1 MIKVQVVT
9 NTEIKLS
16 PIAKAVKASIIA
28 VGLVHGAANAATVQV
43 NSSTDG
49 LGVLTC
55 IPQPGVDCAIPGS
68 NGPIIC
74 ELRELVLLLTEP
86 ATYSSVTGLC
96 LLDGEFGVDDRIV
109 FREDLTGET
118 ISLTDGRIDIRE
130 NMTIDATNIGNITI
144 DGSNQNGIFDIED
157 STLTLNNLTV
167 ASTQQYSAIDANNS
181 TVTINNSTLLDNSG
195 SFGGAAVNANQSTI
209 TINNSAITNNKPLS
223 GGSAFVANNSLL
235 TVNNSSFSENG
246 ATSNSGGGFGGAIRI
261 RESELN
267 INSTSI
273 INSTAGYGAAIGTI
287 ESIVTITESN
297 ISGNFANRRGGA
309 IMISRSTAQSNP
321 SSVSIYSTTLS
332 DNSTNG
338 NGGAIVTSANS
349 GATEFYIV
357 DSTLSRNTAG
367 ANGGAV
373 WMRNSSASILNTT
386 FSGNIAQDG
395 DGGAINLVSNYIS
408 LSNTTI
414 TNNTASDRGSG
425 IFVSTFQV
433 PTPIFHN
440 SILAGN
446 NGNDCESNLGLT
458 SFVIADSFNIIQNDA
473 CSTDARNIDP
483 MLGPLANNGGATLS
497 HALLPT
503 SPARNSGDLI
513 TCTTEDQRGQLRN
526 NGDNACDVGAIE
538 FNRNDDFGEE
548 EETNFIVI
556 PLSNGRAVVIPN

>member
-1 MIKVQVVT
+1 MIKKQAVPSTQV
-9 NTEIKLS
+9 KLS
-16 PIAKAVKASIIA
+16 PIAKALQASIIG
-28 VGLVHGAANAATVQV
+28 VGLIHGAANAATIEV
-43 NSSTDG
+43 NTAIDISSGFCPEPNEGGGVICNPLFFCTLRNAVDSINLGTPIAGCIEDG
-49 LGVLTC
+49 
-55 IPQPGVDCAIPGS
+55 D
-68 NGPIIC
+68 
-74 ELRELVLLLTEP
+74 
-86 ATYSSVTGLC
+86 
-96 LLDGEFGVDDRIV
+96 FGNDDRIT
-109 FREDLTGET
+109 FADTLTFSQTPAPTITLDSIERSIEITEDVIIDGA
-118 ISLTDGRIDIRE
+118 ISSGG
-130 NMTIDATNIGNITI
+130 NVTIDSRQSWGA
-144 DGSNQNGIFDIED
+144 FDIED
-157 STLTLNNLTV
+157 STVTLSNLTLTGSNLDEAVNAT
-167 ASTQQYSAIDANNS
+167 NS
-181 TVTINNSTLLDNSG
+181 TVTINNSALYENSDNSG
-195 SFGGAAVNANQSTI
+195 AGLEAIDSTVTINSSSI
-209 TINNSAITNNKPLS
+209 TNNSAQAGAGILAIRSELTINDGDLSNN
-223 GGSAFVANNSLL
+223 A
-235 TVNNSSFSENG
+235 
-246 ATSNSGGGFGGAIRI
+246 ATTNSGGGLGGAIRLI
-261 RESELN
+261 DSELN
-267 INSTSI
+267 VNRTSI
-273 INSTAGYGAAIGTI
+273 NNNIAGYAAAIGTQ
-287 ESIVTITESN
+287 ESLVTITESDM
-297 ISGNFANRRGGA
+297 SGNFANRRGGA
-309 IMISRSTAQSNP
+309 ILISRSTAQSNP

-338 NGGAIVTSANS
+338 DGGAIVTSANS

-538 FNRNDDFGEE
+538 FNPNDDFGQDEDA
-548 EETNFIVI
+548 FYVI
-556 PLSNGRAVVIPN
+556 PLPDGKTVVIPL